1 MGKGWGQLCGAAAQL
16 NLCTWVP
23 SCTKQSVG
31 EAGVSQTGIPRPSSC
46 HDKLSHR
53 MQAVLL
59 RTPSSRSLPPG
70 LRSLLRTP
78 AGIWA
83 VSSLVRVTRSQKWPM
98 QTLSQ
103 DAVLSNAAPRG
114 GWGREVQLLCGT
126 RGPFLLQNLFLT
138 SAWITALYS
147 WGYFLNI
154 AL

>member
-1 MGKGWGQLCGAAAQL
+1 
-16 NLCTWVP
+16 
-23 SCTKQSVG
+23 
-31 EAGVSQTGIPRPSSC
+31 
-46 HDKLSHR
+46 

-59 RTPSSRSLPPG
+59 RTPSSRPLPPG

-114 GWGREVQLLCGT
+114 GSST
-126 RGPFLLQNLFLT
+126 FLADL
-138 SAWITALYS
+138 
-147 WGYFLNI
+147 
-154 AL
+154 